1 MARGSDDLFDD
12 EPSDEELDEAFDA
25 VRKAFHD
32 HLEEFRQEHADMPYG
47 ILSALCA
54 EMSVTARMLDYID
67 SVDKPSTAGLKLE
80 LDRLLRGFE
89 STVRLA
95 KKGADEF
102 VSTSKQPLAEAEK
115 ERDSD

>member
-1 MARGSDDLFDD
+1 MAPGSDDLFGH
-12 EPSDEELDEAFDA
+12 EPSDEELDQAFDA

-32 HLEEFRQEHADMPYG
+32 HLEEFREQQADLRYG

-80 LDRLLRGFE
+80 LDRLLSGFE

-95 KKGADEF
+95 KEGAEEF
-102 VSTSKQPLAEAEK
+102 VSTSKQALAEAEK
-115 ERDSD
+115 ERDSE